1 MNPTINRLKLVFL
14 GLFAL
19 GAAGI
24 WAYQIL
30 YVIPAQK
37 CDRQGGWWDRES
49 RLCAAPIYIPSLTGR
64 PAGVSRKDWSE
75 QQAARQAQRDR
86 EGYPTGDEAAPKTA
100 PAPAKG
106 PAAKATVPAK

>member
-30 YVIPAQK
+30 YVMPAQA
-37 CDRQGGWWDRES
+37 CDRREGWWDWRT
-49 RLCAAPIYIPSLTGR
+49 RVCATPIYIPSLTGR
-64 PAGVSRKDWSE
+64 PAGVSRRDWSE

-86 EGYPTGDEAAPKTA
+86 EGYPTGDPSAAPKA
-100 PAPAKG
+100 P
-106 PAAKATVPAK
+106 VPGK